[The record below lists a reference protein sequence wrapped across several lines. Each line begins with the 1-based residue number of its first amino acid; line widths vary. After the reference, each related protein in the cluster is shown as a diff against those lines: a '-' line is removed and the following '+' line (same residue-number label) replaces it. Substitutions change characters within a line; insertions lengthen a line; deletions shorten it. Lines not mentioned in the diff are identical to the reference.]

1 MCLSC
6 VVVIRL
12 LTLSFELV
20 SVWNRSVCSFINLI
34 YLSKRVIVIMSVCLV
49 SHISVNLVT
58 LALQMSY
65 QQNLQGL
72 KKT

>member
-6 VVVIRL
+6 IVVIRL